1 MGPSQSTTFVV
12 SGLRVGPE
20 VPASSVTQPPRSLA
34 AIRGS
39 EVPAMHPVRPVGG
52 PMKSQEEAITP
63 GVAGSFYFRIFIG
76 ARPCVLQLLLLAPEA
91 VAGS

>member
-1 MGPSQSTTFVV
+1 MTP
-12 SGLRVGPE
+12 
-20 VPASSVTQPPRSLA
+20 
-34 AIRGS
+34 IRGS
-39 EVPAMHPVRPVGG
+39 EVPAMHPVCPVGG
-52 PMKSQEEAITP
+52 PMKSKEKSLRPAGGPIKSQEEAITP